1 MLLSDIF
8 NYWMVC
14 VICTTYNQ
22 SGYIIDAL
30 DGFVIQQTDFPFV
43 CCIVDDASTDGEQ
56 EVIRKYV
63 DENFDIQDIS
73 IAFDKDVDYG
83 HVSFAQHKTNKNCY
97 FAVIYL
103 KENHYRKKSKKPYI
117 KEWEDNAKYIAL
129 CEGDDYW
136 TDPMKLQKQVDFL
149 EGHPGFSLCCHPF
162 KVYNQNDGT
171 WDDRHI
177 KDRLFEEHPSGFSFN
192 NAQNMNGWF
201 TVTLTM
207 MYRKGLVVGSEL
219 SKYRYRCDVHQAYHL
234 LQKGSGYCLPF
245 IGGVYRKCDTG
256 VYSSLDENETLK
268 RWCRIRGE
276 LLRFNLLDKDLRDY
290 VYNGIKK
297 QLVNQK
303 ICREQFDV
311 VRMVLKSFRKTE
323 GLGMSFIV
331 GKRIVRSY
339 LKGLKR

>member
-1 MLLSDIF
+1 MNTNHFKVRIQC
-8 NYWMVC
+8 M
-14 VICTTYNQ
+14 TYNQ
-22 SGYIIDAL
+22 APYIEDAMN
-30 DGFVIQQTDFPFV
+30 GFCMQQTDFPFLAV
-43 CCIVDDASTDGEQ
+43 VVDDASTDGEP
-56 EVIRKYV
+56 EVIKNYLAEHFDNEAIDLPTPAETDEYV
-63 DENFDIQDIS
+63 RM
-73 IAFDKDVDYG
+73 
-83 HVSFAQHKTNKNCY
+83 FARHKENKNCY
-97 FAVIYL
+97 FLVMFL
-103 KENHYRKKSKKPYI
+103 KYNHYSIKK
-117 KEWEDNAKYIAL
+117 AKLTSVADLIRPIPYIAL

-136 TDPMKLQKQVDFL
+136 TDPLKLQKQVDFL
-149 EGHPGFSLCCHPF
+149 EGHPDFSLCCHPF

-276 LLRFNLLDKDLRDY
+276 LLRINLLDKDLRDY